1 MLEKLGLDGHLPP
14 TIPRQRKSCALI
26 VVHVGQQHMAQV
38 AFAEHHD
45 MIEAF
50 PADRADQ
57 PFCVCVLPGRTRR
70 HRAVSNA
77 DRSNAADKY
86 LSVCTIAIPDQVS
99 RDLLPAASLREL
111 IGDPFGCWICSNSE
125 PQQLPPAMTH
135 NQQAIE
141 QPERDCRHHEQ
152 VHRGDPISMVAKE
165 RPPSLR
171 GRNPPPHHIFG
182 HAGLADID
190 AKLEK
195 LAMDPRCSP
204 QRIGDA
210 YLAVKLAYLDRLG
223 TASAAVLR
231 FPSPIRSKS
240 RTVLT
245 DYGLRSDDCKCAIH
259 LGKQSADATQYQP
272 VNRHKSKSLSV
283 CPGTS

>member
-1 MLEKLGLDGHLPP
+1 M
-14 TIPRQRKSCALI
+14 R
-26 VVHVGQQHMAQV
+26 
-38 AFAEHHD
+38 
-45 MIEAF
+45 
-50 PADRADQ
+50 
-57 PFCVCVLPGRTRR
+57 
-70 HRAVSNA
+70 
-77 DRSNAADKY
+77 
-86 LSVCTIAIPDQVS
+86 
-99 RDLLPAASLREL
+99 
-111 IGDPFGCWICSNSE
+111 SNSE

-135 NQQAIE
+135 HQQAIE

-152 VHRGDPISMVAKE
+152 VHRRNPISMVTKE

-171 GRNPPPHHIFG
+171 GRNPPPLHIFG

-210 YLAVKLAYLDRLG
+210 HLADKVAYVDRHG
-223 TASAAVLR
+223 RSSAAVLR

-240 RTVLT
+240 RTVPT

-259 LGKQSADATQYQP
+259 LGKQLVDATQYQP
-272 VNRHKSKSLSV
+272 VNRHKSKSLRIARRSTLIC
-283 CPGTS
+283 CPSTRISASSATRDRNRSLAIAKINRHKSSIGYQHRAILSQLPARLNLRQGQLLLRP